1 MFNLS
6 DLFQWERFIT
16 PAIIQVFYWLVVIL
30 SVLFGLSGIAA
41 GLRTLFISPIGGLI
55 LVVTSLASSLVG
67 VLAARILAEFVLI
80 VFRISE
86 HLSAIRNRN
95 GA

>member
-95 GA
+95 SA

>member
-1 MFNLS
+1 MFNVG

-30 SVLFGLSGIAA
+30 SVLFGLSGVAT
-41 GLRTLFISPIGGLI
+41 GLGMLLVSPIGGFI
-55 LVVTSLASSLVG
+55 LVITSLASGLAG
-67 VLAARILAEFVLI
+67 VLLGRILAEFVLI

-95 GA
+95 EA

>member
-1 MFNLS
+1 MFNVG

-16 PAIIQVFYWLVVIL
+16 PAIIQVAYWLAVIL
-30 SVLFGLSGIAA
+30 SALSGLSGMIG
-41 GLRTLFISPIGGLI
+41 GLRMLLVNPIGGFVQMI
-55 LVVTSLASSLVG
+55 TGLASG
-67 VLAARILAEFVLI
+67 VAGILLARILAEFVLI

-95 GA
+95 EA

>member
-1 MFNLS
+1 MFNVG

-16 PAIIQVFYWLVVIL
+16 PAIIQVAYWLAVIL
-30 SVLFGLSGIAA
+30 SVLSGLSGMVG
-41 GLRTLFISPIGGLI
+41 GLRMLLVNPIGGFVEVI
-55 LVVTSLASSLVG
+55 TGLAGGVVG
-67 VLAARILAEFVLI
+67 VLLARIVAEFVLI

-95 GA
+95 EA

>member
-1 MFNLS
+1 MFNVG

-16 PAIIQVFYWLVVIL
+16 PAIIQVAYWLAVIL
-30 SVLFGLSGIAA
+30 SALSGLSGMIG
-41 GLRTLFISPIGGLI
+41 GLRILLVNPIGGFVQMI
-55 LVVTSLASSLVG
+55 TGLASG
-67 VLAARILAEFVLI
+67 VAGILLARILAEFVLI

-95 GA
+95 EA

>member
-1 MFNLS
+1 MFNVG

-16 PAIIQVFYWLVVIL
+16 PAIIQMAYWLLVIL
-30 SVLFGLSGIAA
+30 SVLAGLSGMVG
-41 GLRTLFISPIGGLI
+41 GLRMLLVSPIGGLVQVI
-55 LVVTSLASSLVG
+55 TGLASGVAG
-67 VLAARILAEFVLI
+67 VLLARIIAEFVLI

-95 GA
+95 EP

>member
-1 MFNLS
+1 MFNVG

-16 PAIIQVFYWLVVIL
+16 PAIIQVAYWLVVIL
-30 SVLFGLSGIAA
+30 SVLFGLAGMVG
-41 GLRTLFISPIGGLI
+41 GLRMLLVSPIVGFGLVI
-55 LVVTSLASSLVG
+55 TSLASGVVG
-67 VLAARILAEFVLI
+67 VLLARILAEFVLI

-95 GA
+95 EP

>member
-1 MFNLS
+1 MFNVG

-30 SVLFGLSGIAA
+30 SVLFGLSELVG
-41 GLRTLFISPIGGLI
+41 GLRMLLVSPIGGFVQVITGFASGLAGI
-55 LVVTSLASSLVG
+55 LLG
-67 VLAARILAEFVLI
+67 RILAEFVLI

>member
-1 MFNLS
+1 MFNVG

-16 PAIIQVFYWLVVIL
+16 PAIIQVAYWLVVIL
-30 SVLFGLSGIAA
+30 SVLFGLAGMVG
-41 GLRTLFISPIGGLI
+41 GLRLLLVSPIGGFVQVI
-55 LVVTSLASSLVG
+55 TALASGVAG
-67 VLAARILAEFVLI
+67 VLVARILAEFVLI

-95 GA
+95 DT